1 MSIDFRKRIHKLARS
16 NSEVPK
22 LEEELRNMNKL
33 EELLELAEIIIAEG
47 GANYVPIKLYINSLG
62 QIVRD
67 RLIMKM
73 YLGEEVDF
81 IESIFND
88 LGFRLRKYFD
98 RDLLNEEEKM
108 IDISLDNDMA
118 IPIAGDRKR
127 FAKRLA
133 KDTRGNRS
141 SFFYN
146 HNDYKAHLFLPINIA
161 IIYYGN
167 HSLLAGILKKE
178 GKIKSDY
185 VFDMGNKYDEIK
197 FDGTYYREIK
207 TNEIIYRVKNFELGV
222 IFEIG
227 RMLKQYNIHL

>member
-1 MSIDFRKRIHKLARS
+1 M
-16 NSEVPK
+16 PK
-22 LEEELRNMNKL
+22 LEEELRNMIKL

-47 GANYVPIKLYINSLG
+47 GTNYVPIKLYINSLG

-98 RDLLNEEEKM
+98 KDLLNEEEKM

-133 KDTRGNRS
+133 KDTRGNSS

-146 HNDYKAHLFLPINIA
+146 HNNYKAHLFLPINIA

-167 HSLLAGILKKE
+167 HSLLAGI
-178 GKIKSDY
+178 
-185 VFDMGNKYDEIK
+185 
-197 FDGTYYREIK
+197 
-207 TNEIIYRVKNFELGV
+207 
-222 IFEIG
+222 
-227 RMLKQYNIHL
+227 